1 MTLSYDLSRLCMY
14 LTHQQKDRHFS
25 TFQQNPATPSRS
37 ISPQIQASSTVTICV
52 KRGSSAFLKTNNYR
66 RQSQQNAIRTFALHL
81 WGQLVG
87 SRVNKLIIDAQVQWL
102 FWDILVAAYKPT
114 IHLFASVNKKL
125 IWWGRIVQWIA
136 LSLCTQRPRVR
147 FSALLRFIGGTA

>member
-1 MTLSYDLSRLCMY
+1 MY

-66 RQSQQNAIRTFALHL
+66 RQSQHNAIRTFALHL

-114 IHLFASVNKKL
+114 MQLIASVNNNL
-125 IWWGRIVQWIA
+125 AWWGRIAQMDSAPALHPVTPGLILGIAEIYWRHCLEQWTEA
-136 LSLCTQRPRVR
+136 W
-147 FSALLRFIGGTA
+147 